1 MFDFWLLS
9 FFFILKIN
17 NFIDW
22 GLGSWREY
30 CWIRRTWIWLPKGTL
45 TWPPH
50 YWLDLVHL
58 EEMVSTNNVHES
70 NRYP

>member
-22 GLGSWREY
+22 GFWAVGGNIAGYEELGFGFK
-30 CWIRRTWIWLPKGTL
+30 KG
-45 TWPPH
+45 H
-50 YWLDLVHL
+50 
-58 EEMVSTNNVHES
+58 
-70 NRYP
+70 